1 MAVAVSQ
8 HLGHHRC
15 RYLRADGK
23 LAHTTKCSRPRWL
36 RATGRTH
43 WGLRAAHGLP
53 AGAYVA
59 HVMAVDRAGN
69 IELYTHRTGPHRNYI
84 GFRAP

>member
-1 MAVAVSQ
+1 VSQ
-8 HLGHHRC
+8 LLLHLE
-15 RYLRADGK
+15 LRVNDVL
-23 LAHTTKCSRPRWL
+23 LALAVIRRWL

-43 WGLRAAHGLP
+43 WVLRTAHALP

-59 HVMAVDRAGN
+59 HVIAVDRAGN

-84 GFRAP
+84 GFRVP